1 MFCMKCGTKLPDD
14 ALFCF
19 KCGMKMDF
27 ITKGGSEKKAAP
39 SVNGNKAKENPIK
52 NENKIVTVKR
62 ENLLLDA
69 LLKVFD
75 DPGMFGKQVYFFHAH
90 PFNDKQMNNIIIYY
104 LRHKDETPL
113 LSFDY
118 DNDFEEGLVFTTH
131 RIVWRFGE
139 VDSVSYEN
147 IEDIVLKRSVLAKVM
162 RITDTNYV
170 EHSKVYLTGIRNDD
184 KFFDKAKEFALTA
197 KHLLTH
203 ASEKGLHII

>member
-1 MFCMKCGTKLPDD
+1 MKCGTKLPDD

-27 ITKGGSEKKAAP
+27 INAGGTGKKGTT
-39 SVNGNKAKENPIK
+39 SVNVNKVKEAPIRKENK
-52 NENKIVTVKR
+52 LVTVKR
-62 ENLLLDA
+62 DDLLLEA

-75 DPGMFGKQVYFFHAH
+75 DPGMFGKQVYFVHAH
-90 PFNDKQMNNIIIYY
+90 DFNDKQMNNIIIYY

-139 VDSVSYEN
+139 VDSVAYEN
-147 IEDIVLKRSVLAKVM
+147 IEDIELKRSVLAKVM
-162 RITDTNYV
+162 RITDTNNA

-184 KFFDKAKEFALTA
+184 KFFDKAKEFALTV

-203 ASEKGLHII
+203 ASEKGLRII